1 MARTSSPAG
10 NGAAFTRSVPATLA
24 GANGAN
30 ATNATNAT
38 NGSSAS

>member
-24 GANGAN
+24 GAN